1 MNKFNNLLIL
11 LTKRESS
18 AVIILFISQLILL
31 RAKFYF
37 KYSPNVGNNKN
48 VLVANFDIIST
59 QKNTQN
65 PAQ

>member
-1 MNKFNNLLIL
+1 MFK
-11 LTKRESS
+11 
-18 AVIILFISQLILL
+18 IS
-31 RAKFYF
+31 
-37 KYSPNVGNNKN
+37 VGNNKN